1 VVKPKQKDRNTCHC
15 KIHDNQDLKR
25 ITAVPENMVHINI
38 LSVLSELKYAMT
50 TTRDV
55 YTEKVTNAKTKTIY
69 FKLVE
74 EAGRQVT

>member
-1 VVKPKQKDRNTCHC
+1 
-15 KIHDNQDLKR
+15 
-25 ITAVPENMVHINI
+25 MVHINI